1 MKERMTFMLKV
12 RGSNVKWELDWLEN
26 RTRLTPWKT
35 AVIDAG
41 LQQRWNYQ
49 QINQRAQALACFLL
63 EKKVEKGDR
72 VALISPNHI
81 SYFDFMF
88 ACAKIGAIF
97 VPVNWRLSIQEVK
110 YILADC
116 SPKLVGYHDGF
127 KEMMEALSFQQERY
141 FCVSSFEYE
150 IGMNQESEPFVLT
163 VAIEQEDP
171 LMMIYT
177 GGTTGKPKGVVLSH
191 RAILWNGLNTAVSWN
206 LTADDTTLTYLPM
219 FHTGGLNALT
229 TPLLMLGGTVVI
241 GRQFDP
247 LEAMEALNQYRCTIV
262 LFVPTM
268 YQMMIQE
275 PAFDESSFPSM
286 KVFLSGGAPCPLSVY
301 ETFINKGIAF
311 KEGYGLTEAG
321 PNNFYIDP
329 EEAKLYRGSV
339 GKSMLFNQIKLLK
352 EDGTEAAVGEVGELL
367 IQGKHTFSAYWNNH
381 AATAEVWQD
390 NWLHTGDLAR
400 INEAGY
406 CFIVGRKKEMIIS
419 GGENIYPLEVEQCL
433 LQFPEIEE
441 AAVIGLPDEKWGEK
455 VVAFIVTSN
464 KQPISVTEMKLHC
477 QQALA
482 KYKIPKQFTFIEE
495 LPKTH
500 VGKID
505 KKLLVEFGKGS
516 VNI

>member
-1 MKERMTFMLKV
+1 M
-12 RGSNVKWELDWLEN
+12 KWELDWLEN
-26 RTRLTPWKT
+26 RVRLTPWKT
-35 AVIDAG
+35 AVIHAG
-41 LQQRWNYQ
+41 SNQQWNYQ
-49 QINQRAQALACFLL
+49 QINHRAKILVHFLL
-63 EKKVEKGDR
+63 EQKVGKGDR

-81 SYFDFMF
+81 SYFDLMF

-97 VPVNWRLSIQEVK
+97 VPINWRLSIQEMN

-116 SPKLVGYHDGF
+116 SPKLVGYHDQF
-127 KEMMEALSFQQERY
+127 KEMIDTLSFHQDRY
-141 FCVSSFEYE
+141 FCVSSPEYE
-150 IGMNQESEPFVLT
+150 IGMSDENEPLLLSVS
-163 VAIEQEDP
+163 IEQEDP
-171 LMMIYT
+171 WMMIYT
-177 GGTTGKPKGVVLSH
+177 GGTTGKPKGVILSH
-191 RAILWNGLNTAVSWN
+191 RAILWNGLNTIVSWS
-206 LTADDTTLTYLPM
+206 LTANDTTLTYLPM

-229 TPLLMLGGTVVI
+229 TPLLMIGGTVVI
-241 GRQFDP
+241 GNQFDP
-247 LEAMEALNQYRCTIV
+247 LEAIEALNQYHCTIA

-275 PAFDESSFPSM
+275 KAFVESSFPSM

-301 ETFINKGIAF
+301 EAFIKKGIAF

-329 EEAKLYRGSV
+329 EEAKTHRGSV

-367 IQGKHTFSAYWNNH
+367 IQGKHTFSAYWNNQ
-381 AATAEVWQD
+381 AATAEVLQN

-400 INEAGY
+400 VNKAGY

-433 LQFPEIEE
+433 LQFPHIEE
-441 AAVIGLPDEKWGEK
+441 AAVIGLPDDMWGEK
-455 VVAFIVTSN
+455 VVAFIVTTN
-464 KQPISVTEMKLHC
+464 QRSVPSADLQQHC

-482 KYKIPKQFTFIEE
+482 KYKIPKQFIFIEE

-505 KKLLVEFGKGS
+505 KKMLVEIGKGS
-516 VNI
+516 LEIK